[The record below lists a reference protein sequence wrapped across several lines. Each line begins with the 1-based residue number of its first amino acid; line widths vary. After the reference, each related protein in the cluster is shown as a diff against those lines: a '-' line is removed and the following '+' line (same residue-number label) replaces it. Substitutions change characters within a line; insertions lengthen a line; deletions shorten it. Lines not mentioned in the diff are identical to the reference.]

1 MDRFKT
7 NHIKADDEVAKT
19 KSARAPRKAKNQA
32 SENKVDITLRLV
44 PNDLLVMNVKPK
56 DEALQALIKKVKEYQ
71 EADSS
76 AKDITDETPMSE
88 IKQVLKD
95 MPVDQMIECLNEYLM
110 VKHNKIS
117 NTKRLIEFSKTHT
130 KLALT
135 MYFCGFILIWLIL
148 HVIFPNSIPSPQII
162 LEMYN
167 TMMDANNQDLI
178 TP

>member
-1 MDRFKT
+1 MDRFK
-7 NHIKADDEVAKT
+7 NSNIKADET
-19 KSARAPRKAKNQA
+19 KPVSTRKPSQRKAKSQA
-32 SENKVDITLRLV
+32 VENKVDITLRLV
-44 PNDLLVMNVKPK
+44 PDDLTVDKVKPK
-56 DEALQALIKKVKEYQ
+56 DEALQALIKKVREYQ
-71 EADSS
+71 ESDSS
-76 AKDITDETPMSE
+76 AQDITDETTMRE

-117 NTKRLIEFSKTHT
+117 NVKRLLEFSKTHT

-148 HVIFPNSIPSPQII
+148 HVIFPDSIPSPQII

-178 TP
+178 TN